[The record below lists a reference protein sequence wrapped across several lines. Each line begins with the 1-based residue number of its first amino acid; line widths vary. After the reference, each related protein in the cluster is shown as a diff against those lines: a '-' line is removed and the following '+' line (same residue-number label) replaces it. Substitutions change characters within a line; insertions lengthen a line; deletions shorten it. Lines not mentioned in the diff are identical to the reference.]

1 MRFAEHNRSNMNKK
15 TITKFLQSFVAIPLF
30 AASLP
35 MTGVVTNTVQ
45 PNVTSA
51 YVITTQEVQVRKEK
65 AEAVDAFFKKLDSPL
80 VGYGA
85 KFVEEAEKNDLDWRL
100 TAAIVARESTAYRHA
115 CKSAKGKNNGFGW
128 GGCNIAFESVDQAI
142 EVVSMNL
149 GGNGGGAAHH
159 YDGKTTAQILRKY
172 NTVIKNYPNEVIK
185 IMKMIDDSE
194 DIA

>member
-1 MRFAEHNRSNMNKK
+1 MNKK
-15 TITKFLQSFVAIPLF
+15 TITRFLQSFVAIPLF

-35 MTGVVTNTVQ
+35 MTGVVANTVQ
-45 PNVTSA
+45 PSLNNNVPEA
-51 YVITTQEVQVRKEK
+51 IVITAQEAEVRKEH
-65 AEAVDAFFKKLDSPL
+65 AEAVDAFFAKLNSPL
-80 VGYGA
+80 VGYGE

-100 TAAIVARESTAYRHA
+100 TAAIAARESTAYRNA

-128 GGCNIAFESVDQAI
+128 GGCKIGFDSVDEAI

-159 YDGKTTAQILRKY
+159 YDGKNTIQILRKY
-172 NTVIKNYPNEVIK
+172 NTVIKNYPNEVVK

>member
-1 MRFAEHNRSNMNKK
+1 MNKK
-15 TITKFLQSFVAIPLF
+15 TITRFLQSFVAIPLF

-35 MTGVVTNTVQ
+35 MTGVVANTVQ
-45 PNVTSA
+45 PSLNNNVPEA
-51 YVITTQEVQVRKEK
+51 IVITLQEAEVRKEK
-65 AEAVDAFFKKLDSPL
+65 AEAVDAFFAKLNSPL
-80 VGYGA
+80 VGYGE

-115 CKSAKGKNNGFGW
+115 CKSEKGKNNGFGW
-128 GGCNIAFESVDQAI
+128 GGCKIAFKSVDQAI

-159 YDGKTTAQILRKY
+159 YDGKNTLQILRKY
-172 NTVIKNYPNEVIK
+172 NTVIKNYPNEVVK